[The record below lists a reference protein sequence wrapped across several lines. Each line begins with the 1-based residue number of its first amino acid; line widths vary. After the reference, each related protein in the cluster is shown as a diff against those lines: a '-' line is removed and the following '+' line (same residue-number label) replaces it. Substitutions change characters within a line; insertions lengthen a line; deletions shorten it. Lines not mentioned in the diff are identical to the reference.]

1 MKLVIQIPCYN
12 EEATLPQTLR
22 DLPQHIEGIDEIEV
36 LIVDDGSRDN
46 TVAIAREL
54 GVPHII
60 QHGRNRKLAAAFV
73 TGLEASLQVGADII
87 VNTDADNQYCGEDIA
102 LLVRPI
108 VNGSA
113 DIVIGDRGVL
123 SVAEFSPLKR
133 RLQQLGSWIVKMA
146 SGVDTPDATSGFRA
160 MSRDAALHTLIMS
173 QYSYTLESLIQAG
186 ARRMAVTYVP
196 IHVNPQTR
204 SSRLMRSI
212 PDYLVNSA
220 ATILRAYTMYRP
232 LRVFLFLGS
241 LLIAA
246 GMAGGLRFLWYYLQG
261 MGAGKIQSLILTAV
275 LLIMGFQACL
285 IGLVADLVGF
295 NRKIIEETLYRV
307 RRLELA
313 KWTAKDKD

>member
-36 LIVDDGSRDN
+36 LIVDDGSQDN
-46 TVAIAREL
+46 TVAAAREL
-54 GVPHII
+54 GVQHIV
-60 QHGRNRKLAAAFV
+60 QHGHNRKLAAAFV

-133 RLQQLGSWIVKMA
+133 RLQQMGSWVMKTF

-160 MSRDAALHTLIMS
+160 LSREAALRTLILS

-186 ARRMAVTYVP
+186 ARRMAVAFIPVR
-196 IHVNPQTR
+196 VNPKTR
-204 SSRLMRSI
+204 SSRLMRNI
-212 PDYLVNSA
+212 PDYLVNST
-220 ATILRAYTMYRP
+220 ATILRTYTMYRP
-232 LRVFLFLGS
+232 LRLFFS
-241 LLIAA
+241 A
-246 GMAGGLRFLWYYLQG
+246 GALMISGGLILGVRFLVFYFSG
-261 MGAGKIQSLILTAV
+261 MGMGHIQSLILTAI
-275 LLIMGFQACL
+275 LLIMGFQVCL
-285 IGLVADLVGF
+285 IGVVADLIAF
-295 NRKIIEETLYRV
+295 NRKILEEILYRM
-307 RRLELA
+307 RRLEL
-313 KWTAKDKD
+313 DKP